1 MRQVLEKNRERKF
14 VHRTMLLWLCSL
26 QHKDV
31 SPTGD
36 CTLRG
41 EHLSFAQQSTLPKL
55 ISS

>member
-1 MRQVLEKNRERKF
+1 MRQVLEENRERENLF
-14 VHRTMLLWLCSL
+14 TGQWLCSL